1 MALSKAIDAD
11 LQEVS
16 LGPSLPSVHYYVDH
30 KASGSDAGRPVVLIH
45 SINAAPSAMEMKP
58 LFDYFRGKRPVYA
71 LELPGFGHS
80 PRKDFPYSPGFY
92 AKVIAAFLNKLPT
105 SQPAHVIA
113 LSLSAEFLL
122 RAILEEGARVAT
134 NILISP
140 TGLGTR
146 QPKSSPAAQSVTGFL
161 GRSVIGTALWRALV
175 SRPSI
180 RFFLGQAFEGDPPA
194 SLINYAHETAHQPG
208 AKYAPFAFLSM
219 ALFTENAFDVL
230 YARLTT
236 PSLILYDRDP
246 NIGFERL
253 DELVA
258 TNSLVDAERISPS
271 LGLPHWEHTD
281 RTGDCI
287 VRFWQALGH

>member
-11 LQEVS
+11 LQEFS
-16 LGPSLPSVHYYVDH
+16 LGPSLPPVHCYVDDE
-30 KASGSDAGRPVVLIH
+30 ASGPGAERPVVLIH
-45 SINAAPSAMEMKP
+45 SINAAPSAMELRP
-58 LFDYFRGKRPVYA
+58 LFDCFRGKRPVYA

-80 PRKDFPYSPGFY
+80 TREDFPYSPAFY
-92 AKVIAAFLNKLPT
+92 AKVIAAFLDRLPA

-122 RAILEEGARVAT
+122 RAILEEGARVAA
-134 NILISP
+134 NVLISP

-146 QPKSSPAAQSVTGFL
+146 QPKSSPTSQSVTGFL
-161 GRSVIGTALWRALV
+161 ARSVLGTALWRALV
-175 SRPSI
+175 SRASI

-194 SLINYAHETAHQPG
+194 SLVNYAYETAHQPG

-219 ALFTENAFDVL
+219 ALFTENAFDAL

-258 TNSLVDAERISPS
+258 TNSFVNAERIGPS
-271 LGLPHWEHTD
+271 LGLPHWEHTN

-287 VRFWQALGH
+287 LSFWQALGD